1 LILFT
6 QIVSQSVFFLNI
18 LSVDVVLVNVV
29 LSHDKEFSVVMV
41 IKLDILES
49 LKAFVKSFIN
59 VQIFPLLLLQVM
71 RQVYGEDLV
80 LRGEYDQMS
89 VQFYYFLN
97 FGCVRS
103 CYL

>member
-41 IKLDILES
+41 IKLDIFES
-49 LKAFVKSFIN
+49 LKPFVKSFIN

-71 RQVYGEDLV
+71 RQIYGEDLV

-89 VQFYYFLN
+89 VQFDYFLN